1 MKIIT
6 TILGDIAPSEL
17 GFCQSHEHLCIA
29 GTGNFPVKG
38 EERIDDPEK
47 SREEA
52 ALYRKAGGD
61 ALVDAQ
67 PVGCGRGAV
76 MLRDISQKSG
86 IRIIASTGFHKM
98 IYYPEGHWIY
108 TARTDDLARLF
119 IEELREG
126 MYLDGDRAY
135 PQKKGI
141 GRAGQ
146 IKTALDSEGLTP
158 RYQKLFAAA
167 AAAAK
172 VSGCALMVHIEKGSD
187 PLGLSDYLFKQGLAL
202 ERLIFCHLDRAVAD
216 TAVHR
221 ELCARGITLEYDT
234 VGRPKYHDDDREA
247 ALITEM
253 LEAGYEKQIL
263 LSLDTTRAR
272 LRSYG
277 GTPGLSYI
285 LESFIPLL
293 RRRGISDSQIGT
305 FFKENP
311 ARIFAKTNKPK
322 NFNEVS

>member
-1 MKIIT
+1 MVIT
-6 TILGDIAPSEL
+6 TVLGDIVPEQL
-17 GFCQSHEHLCIA
+17 GFCQSHEHLCITGA
-29 GTGNFPVKG
+29 GDFPVKP
-38 EERIDDPEK
+38 EERIDDREK

-52 ALYRKAGGD
+52 ELYHNAGGD

-67 PVGCGRGAV
+67 PLGCGRDAG

-86 IRIIASTGFHKM
+86 VRIIASTGFHKM
-98 IYYPEGHWIY
+98 GYYPEGHWIY
-108 TARTDDLARLF
+108 TAGTEELTRLF
-119 IEELREG
+119 IAELQEG

-135 PQKKGI
+135 PRNQGP

-146 IKTALDSEGLTP
+146 IKTALDSEGLTL

-172 VSGCALMVHIEKGSD
+172 VCGCALMAHIEKNSD
-187 PLGLSDYLFKQGLAL
+187 PVGLSDYLFKQGLAPT
-202 ERLIFCHLDRAVAD
+202 RLIFCHLDRAVAD

-221 ELCARGITLEYDT
+221 DICERGITLEYDT
-234 VGRPKYHDDDREA
+234 IGRPKYHDDKQEA
-247 ALITEM
+247 AIITEM
-253 LEAGYEKQIL
+253 LEAGYEKQL
-263 LSLDTTRAR
+263 LMSLDTTRAR

-293 RRRGISDSQIGT
+293 RHRGLSETQIGA
-305 FFKENP
+305 FFEENP
-311 ARIFAKTNKPK
+311 ARIFARA
-322 NFNEVS
+322 